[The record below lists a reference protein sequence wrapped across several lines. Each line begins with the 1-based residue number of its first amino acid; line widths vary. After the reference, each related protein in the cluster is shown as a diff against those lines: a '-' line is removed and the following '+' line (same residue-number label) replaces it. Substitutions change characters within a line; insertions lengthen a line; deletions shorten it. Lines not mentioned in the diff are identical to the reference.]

1 MITRHIK
8 TACVAA
14 VLICGNMGQ
23 SALALTVSP
32 TISDGRLSV
41 TVGDINYPKTAL
53 DKALKSGLPNNIG
66 LWLTLT
72 RDDKE
77 VHVAHLNHQITY
89 DLWDEVYQVQTT
101 STTGV
106 QSSQMVSSQTQLLSQ
121 LSSIALGNVV
131 PVAVLQP
138 RGQYR
143 LKAQVIVNP
152 VQVERIKKI
161 QAWIA
166 SSQGYDKPSAH
177 QLGASGLGQGLQTR
191 AEHSVATTGVSSA
204 GPRFQKLFDQ
214 ILAQYMSS
222 EKMPALWHSK
232 AVTAELITNQ
242 H

>member
-1 MITRHIK
+1 VIARRIK

-14 VLICGNMGQ
+14 VLMCGNMGQ

-32 TISDGRLSV
+32 TLNDGRLSV
-41 TVGDINYPKTAL
+41 TVGDINYPKATL

-77 VHVAHLNHQITY
+77 VYVVHLNYRITY
-89 DLWDEVYQVQTT
+89 DLWDEVYQVQTN

-106 QSSQMVSSQTQLLSQ
+106 ESSQMVPSQTQLLSQ

-131 PVAVLQP
+131 PGAMLRPQ
-138 RGQYR
+138 GQYR

-166 SSQGYDKPSAH
+166 SSKGFDKPSAN
-177 QLGASGLGQGLQTR
+177 QLGTTGLGQGLQSR
-191 AEHSVATTGVSSA
+191 AEQSIATTGVSSA

-214 ILAQYMSS
+214 ILEQYMSN
-222 EKMPALWHSK
+222 EKMPALWHRK
-232 AVTAELITNQ
+232 AVTADVKSN
-242 H
+242 